1 MDAGKAPIVIVAVSA
16 LAVVVIILTVL
27 VLGLL
32 RSHGEMLRAFNEL
45 GVTFGHDGADTSSA
59 STLLP
64 DPERKPVPHASER
77 VVESSGDGSVHDI
90 SGTTPRGGSLVV
102 GLTNRNERTLLAF
115 LTSGCTTCK
124 GFWDAFR
131 NDAALPRSVDRLVI
145 VTRSNDEESP
155 AALMN
160 MAPDRHSVVMSSDA
174 WNDYGI
180 PVSPYFV
187 LVDGPSNTIEGEG
200 AASTW
205 TQVGS
210 LLSRAEADV
219 EAENERRIDADLKA
233 AGISPNDPTLY
244 PHDLPGAGS

>member
-1 MDAGKAPIVIVAVSA
+1 MIVVVSA
-16 LAVVVIILTVL
+16 LAVVVVILTVL

-45 GVTFGHDGADTSSA
+45 GVTFGHDGADTSGATTS
-59 STLLP
+59 LP
-64 DPERKPVPHASER
+64 DPQRRATTTVPHASER
-77 VVESSGDGSVHDI
+77 VIESSGDGSVHDI

-102 GLTNRNERTLLAF
+102 GLANRNERTLLAF

-155 AALMN
+155 AALAN
-160 MAPDRHSVVMSSDA
+160 MAPERHAVVMSSDA

-187 LVDGPSNTIEGEG
+187 LVDGPTNTIEGEG

-219 EAENERRIDADLKA
+219 EAENERRIDADLTA
-233 AGISPNDPTLY
+233 AGITPDDPTLY
-244 PHDLPGAGS
+244 PHDLPGASS